1 MLQMQF
7 SIWKLSHKADKL
19 YLEEEKQEST
29 LNEDKWYYGH
39 AKIWDAVLK
48 AHKIKMQSFAN

>member
-1 MLQMQF
+1 MQF
-7 SIWKLSHKADKL
+7 SIWKLSYKADKL

-29 LNEDKWYYGH
+29 LNEDKWYYVH

-48 AHKIKMQSFAN
+48 VHKIKMQSFAN